1 MFMID
6 RCGFRGIYTLFFL
19 DTPIWIIWDKKYWG
33 SHTRFVTH
41 GDGQWRPIGMESGE
55 FWAALAT
62 QVLIQISSGLWG
74 PCSHWVNPWE
84 LNMIHVVNP
93 CKSNAI
99 HRPFGHFRSI
109 WTGSSLEATPKWGFS
124 NISSE
129 WRCSGGMNSINSHSL
144 NKSIVWSNPK
154 SNSLDMFRLD
164 TFQWFS
170 MFYC

>member
-1 MFMID
+1 MSIKTAILGMFMID
-6 RCGFRGIYTLFFL
+6 RCGFRGIYTLFLL
-19 DTPIWIIWDKKYWG
+19 DTPIWIIWDKKYGRFTQSIRDAWG
-33 SHTRFVTH
+33 WTMAANRH
-41 GDGQWRPIGMESGE
+41 GIWWIFGSLGHPSPCR
-55 FWAALAT
+55 
-62 QVLIQISSGLWG
+62 G

-154 SNSLDMFRLD
+154 SNSLD
-164 TFQWFS
+164 
-170 MFYC
+170 